1 MRTNAKAA
9 ALQSDLHYLFDL
21 YTRMANEAA
30 YHMVRAYPMPIKDKR
45 KFIWRKVTS
54 LQPVGKIL
62 ADAWR
67 VLKVAKG

>member
-9 ALQSDLHYLFDL
+9 VLQSDLPYLFDL
-21 YTRMANEAA
+21 YSRMANEAA
-30 YHMVRAYPMPIKDKR
+30 YHMVRAYPMPSKAKR
-45 KFIWRKVTS
+45 RFIWRKLTS

-67 VLKVAKG
+67 VLKVVKG